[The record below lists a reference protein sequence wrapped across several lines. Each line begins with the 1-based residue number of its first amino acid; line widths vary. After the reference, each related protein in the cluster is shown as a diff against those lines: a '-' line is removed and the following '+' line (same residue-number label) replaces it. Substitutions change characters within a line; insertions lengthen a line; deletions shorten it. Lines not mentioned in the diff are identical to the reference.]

1 MGVATWVN
9 PGYRGVMSGYTAD
22 LDMDLDLAQTPKVR
36 DLQANRGGMALVAAV
51 LLFGV
56 LIGAGNAYGQA
67 VEKGAL
73 GLGLIIGEPTGVSGK
88 LYLSD
93 DTALD
98 AAVGAA
104 LVGGGIQ
111 IHGDFLWHPLVL
123 EERDLFVLPAYIGAG
138 GRVLDRNRSDTESDI
153 HLGVRGV
160 GGMLFDFKP
169 IPIDVFVELAV
180 VLDYVISSD
189 TNSEGFGFDINAG
202 AGVRYY
208 F

>member
-1 MGVATWVN
+1 MAH
-9 PGYRGVMSGYTAD
+9 A
-22 LDMDLDLAQTPKVR
+22 AQTRTAVH
-36 DLQANRGGMALVAAV
+36 LQAKLVLV
-51 LLFGV
+51 TLSLFLGV
-56 LIGAGNAYGQA
+56 IGGAGEARAQA

-88 LYLSD
+88 LYLSN

-111 IHGDFLWHPLVL
+111 IHGDYLWHPLVL
-123 EERDLFVLPAYIGAG
+123 EERDLFVLPAYVG
-138 GRVLDRNRSDTESDI
+138 GGLRVLDRNRSDTESDI
-153 HLGVRGV
+153 HLGIRGV

-180 VLDYVISSD
+180 VLDYVISD
-189 TNSEGFGFDINAG
+189 DPDNEGIGFDINAG